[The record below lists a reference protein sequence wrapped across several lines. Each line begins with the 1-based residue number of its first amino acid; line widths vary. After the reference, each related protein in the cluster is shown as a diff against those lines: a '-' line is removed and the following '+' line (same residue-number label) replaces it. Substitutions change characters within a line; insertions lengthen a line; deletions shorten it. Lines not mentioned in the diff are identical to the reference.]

1 MRKLVFINTK
11 FINRVFGNEPFA
23 KGRPFADLSFN
34 DSSKLK
40 ISRGGNF
47 MQNNNDNERSTAS
60 KIIWGTWLT
69 NGLVIAVF
77 GFIVLLVGLSGNWY
91 VGDLGPGALTGIG
104 AFVLI
109 AGIACVGVH
118 YAKKKN

>member
-1 MRKLVFINTK
+1 VKWVKITFSQLH
-11 FINRVFGNEPFA
+11 NR
-23 KGRPFADLSFN
+23 
-34 DSSKLK
+34 
-40 ISRGGNF
+40 RGGKF
-47 MQNNNDNERSTAS
+47 MQNNNDNERSTTS
-60 KIIWGTWLT
+60 KVVLGTWLT

-91 VGDLGPGALTGIG
+91 VGDLGPGALTVIG